1 MFKLTEFSEGI
12 GCILRY
18 IYVIYLSI
26 MKITILSVI
35 CILIVM
41 LIVAGCANYIGI
53 PKKKAARNLEEYLQK
68 KYQGKLAF
76 SDLSLFFNAATMDPN
91 MYGMLIYDKAIPEI
105 AFYTHLNLKHILEN
119 DTLPMYPTSDNMTV
133 DDLYK
138 DAVKRYKARQAIK
151 ADFKNEIPEIT
162 FSTEIID
169 LNFKRDIKPNELE
182 DVVARF
188 IDRLSQ
194 TINELDSA
202 YQFSLRIKTAGYPE
216 GFMIIPLEVENSKWH
231 AKPMVLSEKAVGFE
245 TLKTMILKH
254 IQTKLETPYPYFKT
268 TEHSKIY
275 MDKTTLSRGAW
286 VQYLEDKRIEN
297 NGKGKWKNPQT
308 GLYVVY
314 FDLDTK
320 FIYRGE
326 LLTDENDTTSYRE
339 ELKQI
344 ISTIEAE
351 GIRTK

>member
-1 MFKLTEFSEGI
+1 
-12 GCILRY
+12 
-18 IYVIYLSI
+18 

-35 CILIVM
+35 CILIVL
-41 LIVAGCANYIGI
+41 LIVVGCANYIGI
-53 PKKKAARNLEEYLQK
+53 PKKKAAQNLGDYLQK
-68 KYQGKLAF
+68 KYDGKLGF
-76 SDLSLFFNAATMDPN
+76 SDLTLFFNAATMDPN

-138 DAVKRYKARQAIK
+138 SAVEQYETRQAVI
-151 ADFKNEIPEIT
+151 ADFKTEIPEIT
-162 FSTEIID
+162 FATETIE
-169 LNFKRDIKPNELE
+169 LNFNSDLKPEVLDDI
-182 DVVARF
+182 VTRF
-188 IDRLSQ
+188 IDRLNQSFEALN
-194 TINELDSA
+194 TG
-202 YQFSLRIKTAGYPE
+202 YQFRLLIKTASHPD
-216 GFMIIPLEVENSKWH
+216 GFIIIPLDIEDSKRIQN
-231 AKPMVLSEKAVGFE
+231 PMVLSEKAAGFE
-245 TLKTMILKH
+245 NLKTMILKH
-254 IQTKLETPYPYFKT
+254 IHAKLETPYPYFKT
-268 TEHSKIY
+268 TENSKIY
-275 MDKTTLSRGAW
+275 MDKSTLSRGAW
-286 VQYLEDKRIEN
+286 IQYLEDKRIVN
-297 NGKGKWKNPQT
+297 NGNGKWRNPQT

-339 ELKQI
+339 ELRQI

>member
-1 MFKLTEFSEGI
+1 
-12 GCILRY
+12 
-18 IYVIYLSI
+18 

-91 MYGMLIYDKAIPEI
+91 MYGVLIYDKAIPEI

-119 DTLPMYPTSDNMTV
+119 DTLPMYPVSDLMTF
-133 DDLYK
+133 DDLYN
-138 DAVKRYKARQAIK
+138 DAVEQYETRQAVI

-162 FSTEIID
+162 FSTEDIH
-169 LNFKRDIKPNELE
+169 LNFKRDIEPIELE
-182 DVVARF
+182 DVVTRF
-188 IDRLSQ
+188 IDRLNQSFEALN
-194 TINELDSA
+194 TG
-202 YQFSLRIKTAGYPE
+202 YQFRLLIKTASHPE
-216 GFMIIPLEVENSKWH
+216 GFIIIPLDIDDSKRIQN
-231 AKPMVLSEKAVGFE
+231 PMVLSEKAEGFE
-245 TLKTMILKH
+245 SLKTMILEH
-254 IQTKLETPYPYFKT
+254 IQAKLETPYPYFKT
-268 TEHSKIY
+268 TENSKIY
-275 MDKTTLSRGAW
+275 MDKSTLSRGAW

-297 NGKGKWKNPQT
+297 NGKGKWRNPQT